1 MEHQTEDQADV
12 VVIGAGLS
20 GLAAARALTAHGLR
34 VIVVEARDRVG
45 GRTWNADIGDGQV
58 SELGGEFIGPG
69 HDAIASLAAE
79 LGVGTFRTYDEGK
92 KLLEFDGRVRPWSG
106 TIPRLNPATLLTLL
120 RLQKKLEAMGRTVP
134 PDAPWDAPHAAA
146 WDRVTLGGWL
156 AKATH
161 IKQARSFLELAF
173 AGVWALRVEDI
184 SLLHA
189 LAMINGFTPE
199 GRGGGLDHLLRDA
212 QESRFVGG
220 SQVLSELMAA
230 QLTEP
235 VLVGHPA
242 TLIEQHTGR
251 DGQRLAL
258 VHAGDRVIRALRVV
272 VAVPPKLKRRLAY
285 DPALPP
291 DTEQLLARTVHGT
304 ALKALLVFDQPF
316 WRADGLSGQAASDV
330 GPVTSTFDNSPPGGT
345 PGVLLGFVL
354 ARHADALLRLP
365 EAQRKEA
372 VLGGFARLF
381 GDRARHPRHYIDH
394 SWTEDRWTLGCY
406 HASYTPGALTSYGPA
421 VRRPHHLVHFAGAE
435 TAARW
440 YGSMNGA
447 ITAGQRAAAEVRKAL
462 GQPQLTAGTAADIT
476 AASALGNAR

>member
-1 MEHQTEDQADV
+1 MEHQTEHQTDV
-12 VVIGAGLS
+12 VIIGAGLS
-20 GLAAARALTAHGLR
+20 GLAAARTLTANGLR
-34 VIVVEARDRVG
+34 VTVVEARDRVG

-58 SELGGEFIGPG
+58 TELGGEFIGPG
-69 HDAIASLAAE
+69 HDAIARLAAE
-79 LGVGTFRTYDEGK
+79 LGVETFPTYDDGN

-106 TIPRLNPATLLTLL
+106 TIPRLNPGTLLTLL

-134 PDAPWDAPHAAA
+134 PDAPWDAPNAAA

-156 AKATH
+156 AQATH
-161 IKQARSFLELAF
+161 SRRARAFLELAF

-189 LAMINGFTPE
+189 LAMINGFSAD
-199 GRGGGLDHLLRDA
+199 GRTGGLDHLLREA

-220 SQVLSELMAA
+220 SQRLSELMAA

-235 VLVGHPA
+235 VLLGHPA
-242 TLIEQHTGR
+242 TLVEQYTGS
-251 DGQRLAL
+251 DGRRLAC
-258 VHAGDRVIRALRVV
+258 VHAGDRVIQARRVV
-272 VAVPPKLKRRLAY
+272 VAVPPKLKSRLTY

-291 DTEQLLARTVHGT
+291 DAEQLLARTVHGT
-304 ALKALLVFDQPF
+304 ALKALLVFDEPF
-316 WRADGLSGQAASDV
+316 WRADGLSGQAASDI
-330 GPVTSTFDNSPPGGT
+330 GPVTSTFDNSPPGGA

-354 ARHADALLRLP
+354 ARHADKLLRLP

-372 VLGGFARLF
+372 VLDGFARLF
-381 GDRARHPRHYIDH
+381 GDRVRNPRHYIAH
-394 SWTEDRWTLGCY
+394 SWNEDPWTLGCY
-406 HASYTPGALTSYGPA
+406 HAYYTPGALTSYGPA
-421 VRRPHHLVHFAGAE
+421 VRRPHGLVHFAGAE

-447 ITAGQRAAAEVRKAL
+447 VTEGQRAAAEVRKAL
-462 GQPQLTAGTAADIT
+462 GQPQITAADNK